1 MIWPRTNTRKPFKD
15 FYNTIKT
22 LLRISQERKMK
33 FLCVSYKLAKT
44 LDVSIGV
51 EIYFIVYE
59 HLQLA
64 TLKGEEDEKTEHW

>member
-1 MIWPRTNTRKPFKD
+1 
-15 FYNTIKT
+15 
-22 LLRISQERKMK
+22 MK
-33 FLCVSYKLAKT
+33 FLCVSYKLANT

-64 TLKGEEDEKTEHW
+64 TLKGDEGEKTEHW